1 MNAPAVMDAKAA
13 NSHVKPSL
21 LISGMF
27 VTRDLARTRR
37 MCEDLLGLECVEPEK
52 GTLLIRER
60 GHKPGE
66 KLAGQPYWVLEAHQ
80 VDTVEVPQEM
90 LNHWGVAVPSQ
101 AAVDEAFEKV
111 NAQQKEFGL
120 GRVQKPRFRHGSYAF
135 YFVDGDSNW
144 WEVEYRTPELV
155 YTSLRQKGDQVD
167 PYAPVNRGE

>member
-1 MNAPAVMDAKAA
+1 MNAPVMEAKSAT
-13 NSHVKPSL
+13 SHIKPTL
-21 LISGMF
+21 LISGTF

-52 GTLLIRER
+52 GVLLIRER
-60 GHKPGE
+60 GHRPGGR
-66 KLAGQPYWVLEAHQ
+66 LAGQPYWVLEARE
-80 VDTVEVPQEM
+80 VKEVEVPQEM
-90 LNHWGVAVPSQ
+90 LDHWGVSVPSQ
-101 AAVDEAFEKV
+101 VAVDEAYEKV

-135 YFVDGDSNW
+135 YFVDSDSNW

-167 PYAPVNRGE
+167 PYAP